1 VRRGEPLGSDPGA
14 SRCPLPGCSVTAN
27 LGGVPKM
34 LVHVD
39 RERRVSQ
46 IIDFSRIGDAWLRDE
61 IARRYFRLEPADG
74 SDASVFQD
82 LVNGH

>member
-1 VRRGEPLGSDPGA
+1 
-14 SRCPLPGCSVTAN
+14 
-27 LGGVPKM
+27 M

-46 IIDFSRIGDAWLRDE
+46 IIDFWRVGDAWLRDE

-82 LVNGH
+82 LVNCH